1 MGLFNF
7 VTDLLSG
14 GGYGAAKDVRR
25 GLEKAGTTESDFL
38 NYLKQQFGP
47 YMQAGQQAIG
57 EYYPAIEE
65 MRDPQAFYEKMMTG
79 YDTSPAAQMAMEEG
93 TRAATQGA
101 AASGGLGGGQLLKD
115 LQKYGQQ
122 LTAADQQ
129 NWLNTMM
136 GIRSGYT
143 GGLQNLMTGGQQALS
158 SFTPYGTALTG
169 DLASILGQT
178 GIAQGQQNIAGY
190 KPYMDWLSKGMSMV
204 GNAAT
209 GGMGGG
215 AGGLMGLMG

>member
-14 GGYGAAKDVRR
+14 GGYGAAKDVRK

-47 YMQAGQQAIG
+47 YMQAGQQALG

-65 MRDPQAFYEKMMTG
+65 MRNPQEFYAQMMEG
-79 YDTSPAAQMAMEEG
+79 YEQSPAAQMAIEEG

-115 LQKYGQQ
+115 LQGYGQK
-122 LTAADQQ
+122 LSAADQQ
-129 NWLNTMM
+129 QWLNNMM

-158 SFTPYGTALTG
+158 TFAPTGTALTG

-204 GNAAT
+204 GGAAS
-209 GGMGGG
+209 G